1 MPLTSLNRDQI
12 LGEPPPPFS
21 SPRPTANPAAN
32 CTFLFNSKVELIT
45 YHRTVPDPLL
55 PRVPQRQYHVLVLH
69 PATDCDLADRVFL
82 RTSKH
87 ALTSDAA
94 LSTLADEIEGLI
106 GVQVGNRDAYWPTCE
121 HPDSDV
127 PAKPQPEHSNNF
139 DSDSDSDYSDS
150 PDIQLALEIES
161 VLALEAA
168 AAQAHFDAE
177 LLADLE
183 SAKADA
189 EANLLP
195 EHAVARDI
203 QLALEAEEA
212 FVLEAAAAR
221 ACFDAEMLT
230 GFEPP
235 SSAQTSPDVSPKTIV
250 ASTQSGEETVAED
263 GQERGRKRMWREAS
277 EAPDSGVFI
286 HVKPG
291 MKPPPGYVEFD
302 LEHMYGVTKVWK
314 WIR

>member
-1 MPLTSLNRDQI
+1 MSLTSPNRDQI
-12 LGEPPPPFS
+12 L
-21 SPRPTANPAAN
+21 AN
-32 CTFLFNSKVELIT
+32 CTFLFASKVELIT

-82 RTSKH
+82 RTSKY

-121 HPDSDV
+121 HPDSGI
-127 PAKPQPEHSNNF
+127 PAKPQPEYSNNS
-139 DSDSDSDYSDS
+139 DSDCDSDYSDS

-168 AAQAHFDAE
+168 AAQAHFNAE

-183 SAKADA
+183 CAKADA
-189 EANLLP
+189 EVNFPL
-195 EHAVARDI
+195 EHILAREI
-203 QLALEAEEA
+203 QLALEAEEG

-230 GFEPP
+230 GFESP
-235 SSAQTSPDVSPKTIV
+235 SSAQTGLDASPKTVV
-250 ASTQSGEETVAED
+250 ASTQSDEETVAENR
-263 GQERGRKRMWREAS
+263 QERGRKRTRREAS
-277 EAPDSGVFI
+277 EAPGVSVFI
-286 HVKPG
+286 HIRPG
-291 MKPPPGYVEFD
+291 IKPPPGYVEFD

-314 WIR
+314 KIR